1 MLEIQI
7 EIQAL
12 EALLDHL
19 STVERSPVLDFAFKT
34 LQDAHTNASE
44 QYWTTIWSGEQ

>member
-19 STVERSPVLDFAFKT
+19 STVERSPVLDLAYKT
-34 LQDAHTNASE
+34 LQDAHTDAAE
-44 QYWTTIWSGEQ
+44 QSWTEKWSGL

>member
-19 STVERSPVLDFAFKT
+19 STVERSPVLDLAYKT
-34 LQDAHTNASE
+34 LQDAHTEAAE
-44 QYWTTIWSGEQ
+44 QYWTEKWSGL